1 MAPMPKLL
9 RRHKDTN
16 YQTKGMISRK
26 NSEQLFE
33 KAKTLFPGGV
43 NSPVRAFKS
52 VDGVPLFIKKGDGCH
67 IWDEDDNKYVDF
79 CCSWGPL
86 ILGHN
91 SPQVRKSIEG
101 ALQNGTSFGA
111 PTKLENELG
120 ELIVKNNP
128 FVDKI
133 RFVSSGTEAVMSG
146 IRLARGFT
154 GRNKIIKFDGC
165 YHGHADS
172 LLVKAGSGLATFG
185 TSSSAGVPESFS
197 NETIVL
203 PLNDEAAVNE
213 AIQKH
218 GNDIACIIIEPI
230 PANNGLLLQKK
241 EYLEFLRKVCTEH
254 GILLF
259 FDEVISGFR
268 VAFSGAAEH
277 YNIQPDIVTY
287 GKIVGG
293 GLPVGAYGA
302 SDKIME
308 HISPLGNVYQ
318 AGTLSGNP
326 VAMAAGIAQLKECL
340 QQGFYEDQE
349 KRTQTFVEQINEH
362 AQTKGYNFELF
373 TIGSIFWMTFSDAD
387 AIRSASE
394 IRTDSMNDFKK
405 LYTILLNKGI
415 YLGPSG
421 YEVGFI
427 SKAHTAEI
435 LAAVADKFN
444 DALDELF
451 EA

>member
-1 MAPMPKLL
+1 
-9 RRHKDTN
+9 
-16 YQTKGMISRK
+16 MISRQ
-26 NSEQLFE
+26 NSEQLFD

-52 VDGVPLFIKKGDGCH
+52 VDGVPLFVKKGDGCK
-67 IWDEDDNKYVDF
+67 IWDEDGNEFTDF

-91 SPQVRKSIEG
+91 NPKVRQSIEA

-111 PTKLENELG
+111 PTELENVLG
-120 ELIVKNNP
+120 DLIVSNNP
-128 FVDKI
+128 YVDKV

-146 IRLARGFT
+146 IRLARGYT

-185 TSSSAGVPESFS
+185 TSSSAGVPEGFS

-203 PLNDEAAVNE
+203 PLNDEEAVKS
-213 AIQKH
+213 AIQNH
-218 GNDIACIIIEPI
+218 GDDIACIIIEPI

-241 EYLEFLRKVCTEH
+241 SYLEFLRSICDEH

-268 VAFSGAAEH
+268 VAFAGAAE
-277 YNIQPDIVTY
+277 YYGITPDIVSY
-287 GKIVGG
+287 GKIIGG

-302 SDKIME
+302 RDEIME
-308 HISPLGNVYQ
+308 CISPLGDVYQ

-326 VAMAAGIAQLKECL
+326 VAMSAGIAQLSECL
-340 QQGFYEDQE
+340 NPGFYEDQE
-349 KRTQTFVEQINEH
+349 KRTKLFVEKINSH
-362 AQTKGYNFELF
+362 ASEKGYTFEIF
-373 TIGSIFWMTFSDAD
+373 TIGSIFWLAFSDAD
-387 AIRSASE
+387 SIRSSAE
-394 IRTDSMNDFKK
+394 IRAESMDDFRK
-405 LYTILLNKGI
+405 LYAILLDKGI

-427 SKAHTAEI
+427 SKAHSEELLIET
-435 LAAVADKFN
+435 ADKFCS
-444 DALDELF
+444 ALDELF
-451 EA
+451 A